1 MIELFITDAA
11 LRRSVYRVF
20 RLPAAHAEKANVLL
34 GDDLVSRQSVT
45 VREARSL
52 GLKGDDRFI
61 VIEGSEAGLARAVEL
76 LKDVAPPL
84 EGAKADDVYRRLRSQ
99 DEQAASGMGLIF
111 GPYGL
116 QTTIWSSTPAVST
129 SLGNGSNS

>member
-61 VIEGSEAGLARAVEL
+61 VVEHWASRDAL
-76 LKDVAPPL
+76 DAHLSSSHMADYASKVGAFRQQPADVQVISA
-84 EGAKADDVYRRLRSQ
+84 ERVA
-99 DEQAASGMGLIF
+99 
-111 GPYGL
+111 
-116 QTTIWSSTPAVST
+116 
-129 SLGNGSNS
+129 

>member
-1 MIELFITDAA
+1 MNEPFITDAVV
-11 LRRSVYRVF
+11 RRLVYRVF
-20 RLPAAHAEKANVLL
+20 RLPSAHAEKASVLL

-45 VREARSL
+45 LRDARSL

-61 VIEGSEAGLARAVEL
+61 VVEGSEAALARAADL

-84 EGAKADDVYRRLRSQ
+84 DAAKADDVYRRLRSQ

-111 GPYGL
+111 GP
-116 QTTIWSSTPAVST
+116 
-129 SLGNGSNS
+129 